1 VGHLVYHSILL
12 ASEDWCKQAAAGKA
26 KVYSF
31 LKGRR
36 KRIKALAPG
45 SVCIVLTKKTHI
57 VYGEFTVKEVKRVAS
72 REYRSLVEKGLI
84 IEPQELQPREKV
96 WVLFF
101 DEFVEYPVKVR
112 KEELVK
118 VYTST
123 SRKPISE
130 WPILGQT
137 YIDDKALRAIRRI
150 ARGIQPHLEQAISFL
165 EEGRRIVKEN
175 PVQAS
180 EKLYRAVEE
189 AVKALTISLNLEE
202 ILRKVRERGEW
213 GINELEKAALKISE
227 KLGDWFTVAWD
238 RALVL
243 YTLGHREAKLDSE
256 DVEKRLPDIEKLVE
270 KIQEYC

>member
-1 VGHLVYHSILL
+1 
-12 ASEDWCKQAAAGKA
+12 
-26 KVYSF
+26 
-31 LKGRR
+31 
-36 KRIKALAPG
+36 
-45 SVCIVLTKKTHI
+45 
-57 VYGEFTVKEVKRVAS
+57 
-72 REYRSLVEKGLI
+72 
-84 IEPQELQPREKV
+84 
-96 WVLFF
+96 
-101 DEFVEYPVKVR
+101 
-112 KEELVK
+112 
-118 VYTST
+118 
-123 SRKPISE
+123 
-130 WPILGQT
+130 
-137 YIDDKALRAIRRI
+137 
-150 ARGIQPHLEQAISFL
+150 
-165 EEGRRIVKEN
+165 VKEN